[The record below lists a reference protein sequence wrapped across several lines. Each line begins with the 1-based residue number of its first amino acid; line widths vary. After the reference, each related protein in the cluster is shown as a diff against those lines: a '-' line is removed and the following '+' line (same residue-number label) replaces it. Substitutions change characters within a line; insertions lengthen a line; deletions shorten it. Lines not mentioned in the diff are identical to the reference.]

1 MTTAYFCISAFEHCT
16 APEEYFKAMQMRF
29 FMRLGLNEA
38 DTLKSSWIPI
48 YSHPM
53 QGIYT
58 RREWHDAMLIKETK
72 LKVGSN

>member
-1 MTTAYFCISAFEHCT
+1 
-16 APEEYFKAMQMRF
+16 MQMRF